1 MSLFSFSPYE
11 RQAIQRARR
20 IVIDGVEVAF
30 AALEDLII
38 HKMVAGRPRDLEDVA
53 GLLRK
58 NPQIDLAYLRPWLEQ
73 FEQALQR
80 PLWAPFK
87 QILEET

>member
-1 MSLFSFSPYE
+1 
-11 RQAIQRARR
+11 
-20 IVIDGVEVAF
+20 
-30 AALEDLII
+30 
-38 HKMVAGRPRDLEDVA
+38 VA

-58 NPQIDLAYLRPWLEQ
+58 NHQIDLAYLRPWLEQ

-80 PLWAPFK
+80 PLWEPFK